1 MQIPR
6 SFKRKQI
13 QVEKFLQPHQEL
25 RYRGRRA
32 FISPR
37 HHLRLPQ
44 PRLKETLFGQGP
56 SPTRSLVSAPVWLNH
71 LIIDRR
77 RSWAC
82 EPYTR
87 RRPRSHAQPDRTP
100 AFLITPKT
108 LTHGGLIHP
117 FLPLSSFQLHSML
130 SQCTKESRE
139 EVLRFP
145 ASLWWQTRCLYS
157 IIDKGSRLQFTLIS
171 PWTLCLLDYISS
183 CSKISFTILHRAFRL
198 LRLDSKDQS

>member
-1 MQIPR
+1 MVGSSTAVRTSPPFTKDQLHVTLCADT
-6 SFKRKQI
+6 SLFQN
-13 QVEKFLQPHQEL
+13 EANS
-25 RYRGRRA
+25 GRNSPPA
-32 FISPR
+32 SPR
-37 HHLRLPQ
+37 TPSSRSSSSH
-44 PRLKETLFGQGP
+44 KSSSSSSIAAAATQGNIVWTRP
-56 SPTRSLVSAPVWLNH
+56 KSNTITGVCTRPTQSLDYRQARQLGAS
-71 LIIDRR
+71 
-77 RSWAC
+77 

-145 ASLWWQTRCLYS
+145 ASLW
-157 IIDKGSRLQFTLIS
+157 
-171 PWTLCLLDYISS
+171 
-183 CSKISFTILHRAFRL
+183 
-198 LRLDSKDQS
+198 

>member
-1 MQIPR
+1 MPKSNTITGVCTRPTQ
-6 SFKRKQI
+6 SLDYWQAKQ
-13 QVEKFLQPHQEL
+13 L
-25 RYRGRRA
+25 
-32 FISPR
+32 S
-37 HHLRLPQ
+37 
-44 PRLKETLFGQGP
+44 
-56 SPTRSLVSAPVWLNH
+56 
-71 LIIDRR
+71 
-77 RSWAC
+77 AC

-117 FLPLSSFQLHSML
+117 LLPPPPFQRHSML

-145 ASLWWQTRCLYS
+145 ASLRWRTRCLYS

>member
-1 MQIPR
+1 MMAGSSTAIRTSLPFTKDQLHVTLCADT
-6 SFKRKQI
+6 SLFQK
-13 QVEKFLQPHQEL
+13 EANS
-25 RYRGRRA
+25 GRNFPPA
-32 FISPR
+32 SPR
-37 HHLRLPQ
+37 
-44 PRLKETLFGQGP
+44 TLLSRSSGFHKSSSSSLIAAAATQGNIVRTRP
-56 SPTRSLVSAPVWLNH
+56 KSNTITGVCTHPTQSLDYRQAKQLG
-71 LIIDRR
+71 
-77 RSWAC
+77 AC

-145 ASLWWQTRCLYS
+145 ASLW
-157 IIDKGSRLQFTLIS
+157 
-171 PWTLCLLDYISS
+171 
-183 CSKISFTILHRAFRL
+183 
-198 LRLDSKDQS
+198 